1 MTVSVHPADLVTAIE
16 VASWVATIVAM
27 LVFGLI
33 VYLMV
38 RPKRRRRE
46 APATEEFDRA
56 EMLRLMARME
66 QRLEVMERAVAAGA
80 PDEERILLTGAK
92 GPGMRRSK

>member
-1 MTVSVHPADLVTAIE
+1 MTVSVDAAELVTAIE
-16 VASWVATIVAM
+16 VASWVATMAAM
-27 LVFGLI
+27 LVFGLV

-46 APATEEFDRA
+46 AEPVEEMDRA

-66 QRLEVMERAVAAGA
+66 QRLEVMERVVAART

-92 GPGMRRSK
+92 GPETRRSK